1 MPPLS
6 TDRPAIAAA
15 PLSLVLAAHNE
26 GIHFQDVVKE
36 WIAFLE
42 TLKRDYEVLL
52 VEDGSSDDTGKE
64 ADGLGGQCNKLRV
77 FHHPERR
84 GLGAA
89 LRTGIEAAQYPLLAY
104 TTCNK
109 DHLPGELQRFLDSI
123 DKVDLA
129 TGYRIGSIPGW
140 LVWLDRLYRLF
151 ARVIFGMSR
160 DARDCWPGWS
170 GFCRRLLGRWVFGV
184 RVRDPECAFCLARRQ
199 IFARIPI
206 QANSSFALI
215 EILAKAN
222 FQGCLLGEVPVTFV
236 PGKTKAEKALESS
249 RQIRREMI
257 ALFRR
262 PDFGPALLSGNSNPT
277 PVPSTNPPG

>member
-1 MPPLS
+1 MSNL
-6 TDRPAIAAA
+6 TDRPAIASA

-36 WIAFLE
+36 WIAFLD
-42 TLKRDYEVLL
+42 TLKREYEILL
-52 VEDGSSDDTGKE
+52 VNNGSSDDTGKD
-64 ADGLGGQCNKLRV
+64 ADALAAQYNKLRV

-89 LRTGIEAAQYPLLAY
+89 LRTGIEAAQHPLLAY

-109 DHLPGELQRFLDSI
+109 DYLPGELQRFLDSI

-129 TGYRIGSIPGW
+129 AGYRIGAIPGW
-140 LVWLDRLYRLF
+140 LVWLDRLYRLV
-151 ARVIFGMSR
+151 ARVMFGMPGEP
-160 DARDCWPGWS
+160 RDCWPG
-170 GFCRRLLGRWVFGV
+170 RRGLLRRFLGRWVFGV
-184 RVRDPECAFCLARRQ
+184 RVRDPECAFCLARRH

-236 PGKTKAEKALESS
+236 PGKKKVDADLESS

-257 ALFRR
+257 NLFRR
-262 PDFGPALLSGNSNPT
+262 PDFGPALLPVPAIADPSPTSNPA
-277 PVPSTNPPG
+277 S